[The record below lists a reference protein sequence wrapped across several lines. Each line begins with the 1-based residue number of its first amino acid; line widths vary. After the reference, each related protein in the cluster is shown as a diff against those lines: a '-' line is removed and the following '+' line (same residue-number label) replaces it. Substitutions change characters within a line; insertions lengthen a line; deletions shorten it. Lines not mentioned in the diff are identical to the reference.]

1 MNIYGKWKVAL
12 TEIDIKE
19 NLQKLSL
26 YVKSDLCQSTIVDGN
41 LSDVL
46 RKVNT
51 DVRRQFTNSFDWLYY
66 LPVIKNEIREI
77 EISIKDANGN
87 FAAFLSKPISVT
99 LHFAH

>member
-1 MNIYGKWKVAL
+1 MKLDGKWKVAL

-19 NLQKLSL
+19 NLQKPSL

-51 DVRRQFTNSFDWLYY
+51 DVRRQFTYSFDWLYH
-66 LPVIKNEIREI
+66 LQDIKNEIREI
-77 EISIKDANGN
+77 QISIRREWKLCCI
-87 FAAFLSKPISVT
+87 FI
-99 LHFAH
+99 